1 MVKTCHIHK
10 STIITTLRLMH
21 GRNSCFVRNV

>member
-21 GRNSCFVRNV
+21 GRKSCFIRNV